1 MPATP
6 VVLSVD
12 DAAVNRYVV
21 SHILRQAGYA
31 VQEASSGNEALRRLR
46 EMNPKPDLVLLDV
59 HLPDL
64 DGYEVCRLIKADP
77 HTAPIP
83 VLQISAHYTATEER
97 IRGLVGGADG
107 YLVSP
112 VDPDELIANIGAL
125 IRIREL
131 VQREQRLRTVLETVR
146 IGTWDWDLRSQEI
159 SWSPNHAIL
168 FGFEPTEF
176 DGTYNTFRQQ
186 IHPDDL
192 AVLELRVE
200 EARLGHTVYQCEYR
214 IHWPDGSLHWIEGK
228 GSFSYDEMGAA
239 IWMTGIVTDVSERRD
254 AELALRASDERF
266 RTALALVAHELR
278 NPLAAI
284 QNALYVLHHAHDDE
298 ESHMRALAMADRQV
312 AQQARIIDDL
322 MDVARLGR
330 GKLTVQPERVDFSRL
345 LADTV
350 ADFANQA
357 LLAEVSLRCK
367 IEAPELFV
375 EGEPARL
382 VQVAGNLISNAL
394 KFTPAGGCVTV
405 SLAESAARTVTL
417 TVRDTGVGMAPE
429 FVQRA
434 FESFS
439 QHETGSAHR
448 QGGLGL
454 GLALAQGLVQLHGGV
469 IALESLGLGHGCTV
483 RVTLPLVSSAPIPSE
498 AALPVA
504 GPGPGR
510 RVLIIED
517 NVDSADSLCELLE
530 LKGHEVQVAYT
541 GTDGVE
547 RARRH
552 LPEVVISDLG
562 LPGLD
567 GFAVAQA
574 LRAEAQLKGAHL
586 IALSG
591 YGQEQDVARCRAAGF
606 DHHFIKPVD
615 VVRLLAYLADLPAQ
629 S

>member
-1 MPATP
+1 
-6 VVLSVD
+6 
-12 DAAVNRYVV
+12 
-21 SHILRQAGYA
+21 
-31 VQEASSGNEALRRLR
+31 
-46 EMNPKPDLVLLDV
+46 MNPKPDLVLLDV

-64 DGYEVCRLIKADP
+64 DGYEVCRLIKSDP

-83 VLQISAHYTATEER
+83 VLQISAHYTGTEER
-97 IRGLVGGADG
+97 IRGLEGGADG

-112 VDPDELIANIGAL
+112 VDPEELIANIRAL

-131 VQREQRLRTVLETVR
+131 MQREQRLRTVLETVR
-146 IGTWDWDLRSQEI
+146 IGIWDWDLRSQEI
-159 SWSPNHAIL
+159 SWSPNHAAL
-168 FGFEPTEF
+168 FGFEPAEF
-176 DGTYNTFRQQ
+176 DGSYETFRRQ

-192 AVLELRVE
+192 AMLELRVE
-200 EARLGHTVYQCEYR
+200 EARLNHSIYQCEYR
-214 IHWPDGSLHWIEGK
+214 INWPDGSLHWIEGK
-228 GSFSYDEMGAA
+228 GSFSYDEMGAP
-239 IWMTGIVTDVSERRD
+239 IWMTGIITDVSERRD
-254 AELALRASDERF
+254 AEQALRASDERF

-278 NPLAAI
+278 NPLSAI
-284 QNALYVLHHAHDDE
+284 QNALYVLHHAQEDE
-298 ESHMRALAMADRQV
+298 ESQERALAMADRQV

-330 GKLTVQPERVDFSRL
+330 GKLTVQSERVDFSRL
-345 LADTV
+345 LANTV
-350 ADFANQA
+350 ADFTKQA
-357 LLAEVSLRCK
+357 LQAEVSLRCE

-382 VQVAGNLISNAL
+382 VQVVGNLIGNAL
-394 KFTPAGGCVTV
+394 KFTPAGGSVTV

-417 TVRDTGVGMAPE
+417 TVRDTGAGMDPE

-434 FESFS
+434 FESFT
-439 QHETGSAHR
+439 QHEAGSSHR

-454 GLALAQGLVQLHGGV
+454 GLALAQGLVQLHGGE
-469 IALESLGLGHGCTV
+469 ITLESGGLGLGCTV
-483 RVTLPLVSSAPIPSE
+483 RVTLPLLASAPAPSE
-498 AALPVA
+498 AASPVA
-504 GPGPGR
+504 GQGPGR

-541 GTDGVE
+541 GTEGVE

-574 LRAEAQLKGAHL
+574 LRAEAQLQGAHL

-615 VVRLLAYLADLPAQ
+615 VPRLLTYLADLPAQ
-629 S
+629 G